1 MQAKLRSSSVLITGS
16 AGFIGGRLVRRLVD
30 SAHGVVASVDRESR
44 EALEGETFIQADLS
58 DPATYAHLP
67 TDITVIYHLA
77 AQSSARV
84 SHEQLIREVGDNIM
98 ATLRLLEFARK
109 TGVKKVVFASSM
121 AVYGDG
127 EAKGGF
133 SETDPLR
140 PTSNYGVHKIAAE
153 QYLDLYRQF
162 GLKYTSL
169 RLFNV
174 YGPGQD
180 PGDLKHGLVG
190 IYLHYIDSDL
200 KLPITGSL
208 DRYRDFVYV
217 DDVVDAFMLAGSDR
231 ETDNQVFNVAT
242 GVRTTVRELIDLL
255 SAEYGFA
262 AGTYP
267 VTRAEGHPGD
277 IFGNAGATGKL
288 EALGWEARY
297 DLTAGIQRTVD
308 WLRHPGGRGT

>member
-1 MQAKLRSSSVLITGS
+1 MVRARILEISNTEWSEYTSTTLTATSSSQS
-16 AGFIGGRLVRRLVD
+16 QGRL
-30 SAHGVVASVDRESR
+30 
-44 EALEGETFIQADLS
+44 
-58 DPATYAHLP
+58 
-67 TDITVIYHLA
+67 TDIVT
-77 AQSSARV
+77 SS
-84 SHEQLIREVGDNIM
+84 
-98 ATLRLLEFARK
+98 T
-109 TGVKKVVFASSM
+109 
-121 AVYGDG
+121 
-127 EAKGGF
+127 
-133 SETDPLR
+133 
-140 PTSNYGVHKIAAE
+140 
-153 QYLDLYRQF
+153 
-162 GLKYTSL
+162 
-169 RLFNV
+169 
-174 YGPGQD
+174 
-180 PGDLKHGLVG
+180 
-190 IYLHYIDSDL
+190 
-200 KLPITGSL
+200 
-208 DRYRDFVYV
+208 V